1 MITIEEALRLCADAA
16 SVLPAER
23 LPLAHALHRVLAEP
37 ARAQLDL
44 PPFEQS
50 AMDGYAL
57 MTADT
62 AAATASS
69 PAALEVIGEI
79 AAARQGEHPRLAAGT
94 AMRIFTGGVVPIGA
108 DAVIKQEDVSRDNDI
123 VVVSAPVALGNN
135 VRRRGE
141 ELAAGAELTAAGAR
155 ISPGMLGALAVAGV
169 DDVAVHREPRIA
181 VLVTGDEV
189 SPAGADLPL
198 GAIYDGN
205 GPLLM
210 SLLQQW
216 GYGDVE
222 LAYVEDDRGALEQAM
237 EDAFAEADLVVTTGG
252 VSVGD
257 KDMVIPVAK
266 ALGMEEVFWRVRQKP
281 GKPLFLGSLDD
292 GPLLLGLP
300 GNPASVMV
308 SAQIYLRR
316 LLDALEGV
324 AEPGPYLSHG
334 RLAVETRADGRR
346 DSWLRA
352 VWFTGRD
359 GSVQLEPLANQ
370 ASHMLSNLC
379 RANALLRLPASAEDY
394 PAGSTVSWLPL

>member
-1 MITIEEALRLCADAA
+1 MITIEEALTLCAEVQAA
-16 SVLPAER
+16 LPPER

-37 ARAQLDL
+37 ARARLDL
-44 PPFEQS
+44 PPFDQS

-57 MTADT
+57 ESSGTVRAAENAPVT
-62 AAATASS
+62 LSLQGEVAAAKQ
-69 PAALEVIGEI
+69 PEY
-79 AAARQGEHPRLAAGT
+79 PRLGGGT
-94 AMRIFTGGVVPIGA
+94 AMRIFTGGVVPRGA
-108 DAVIKQEDVSRDNDI
+108 DAVVKQEDVLREEGN
-123 VVVSAPVALGNN
+123 VLVSAPVASGNN

-141 ELAAGAELTAAGAR
+141 ELAEGAELTGAGAR
-155 ISPGMLGALAVAGV
+155 ITPGMLGALAVAGI

-237 EDAFAEADLVVTTGG
+237 DDAFSEADIVVTTGG

-266 ALGMEEVFWRVRQKP
+266 EMGVEEVFWRVRQKP
-281 GKPLFLGSLDD
+281 GKPLFLGRADD
-292 GPLLLGLP
+292 GPVLLGLP

-316 LLDALEGV
+316 LLDVLEGV
-324 AEPGPYLSHG
+324 AAPGPHLSQG
-334 RLAVETRADGRR
+334 RLAIETPADTHR

-352 VWFTGRD
+352 VWSTGRD
-359 GSVQLEPLANQ
+359 GSVQLEPLGNQ

-379 RANALLRLPASAEDY
+379 RANALVRLPASAEAY
-394 PAGSTVSWLPL
+394 PAGSPVGWLAF